1 MMISIYEITE
11 DRQQFLSY
19 LLLADESEEVV
30 LSYIHDGYLFAIEH
44 DKKIVGVALY
54 IETEDGEIEL
64 KNIGLIPSARGKGFG
79 KQAVMQ
85 GVMDFQKRGYK
96 KIIVGTANSS
106 IDNIKFYQRLGFRM
120 MAIKR
125 DFFKNYPKPI
135 FENSIQALDM
145 IMFEKELI

>member
-1 MMISIYEITE
+1 MISINEITE

-30 LSYIHDGYLFAIEH
+30 LSYIHDGHLFVIEH
-44 DKKIVGVALY
+44 NEKIIGVALY
-54 IETEDGEIEL
+54 IETEDGHIEL

-79 KQAVMQ
+79 NQVILQ
-85 GVMDFQKRGYK
+85 GFTYFKKSGYK
-96 KIIVGTANSS
+96 KMIVGTANSS

-125 DFFKNYPKPI
+125 DFFKNYPTPI
-135 FENSIQALDM
+135 FENGIQALDM
-145 IMFEKELI
+145 IMFEKDLI